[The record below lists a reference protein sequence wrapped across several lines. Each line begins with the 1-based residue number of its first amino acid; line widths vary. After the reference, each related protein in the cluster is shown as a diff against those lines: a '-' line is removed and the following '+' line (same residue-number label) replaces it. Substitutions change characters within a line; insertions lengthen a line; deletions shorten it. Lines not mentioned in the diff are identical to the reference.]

1 MGQFDA
7 GIPVGLQP
15 TGSKD
20 QLYNG
25 NYINFLSD
33 NHQQWLQQ
41 FLPDV
46 YENEAERYGDRRIS
60 AFLKMVGAEMASS
73 SDQIIWRE
81 QGRLHTRYVELVATG
96 TNPGDATAATISA
109 ATVAEASAAAGSVV
123 YFGFSAAGTQ
133 PQNFGAN
140 AANNSQNAYDLAD
153 PKNPASIGFGEQVI
167 YRVGETV
174 MLQQEVAGTD
184 AHRGGSGVVLKG
196 IIASVGT
203 GWFGVQLYNSFG
215 ANIEDSYTF
224 TSLVYGSEFGKG
236 TGNMN
241 ESIDPS
247 WETYSNAPIIMKDHY
262 AINGSDTS
270 AIGWVEISGADG
282 GPGGYLWYMKAEAEN
297 KMRWEDKLEM
307 AMVEAIPNTGG
318 GTLPGAFTP
327 VAGAA
332 ANQVSGRGTNAT
344 ARGTEG
350 LFHALE
356 TRGNVYEGFG
366 DEAAGGGALTDFDT
380 VLKQLDKQGSIRE
393 NMMYLNRD
401 LSLEIDDILAQI
413 SGSHTY
419 GGGGA
424 SFGAFNNSAD
434 MALNLGFKGFTRGS
448 YDFYKTDWR
457 YLNDWS
463 TRGGFGDIEGVL
475 VPVGTSKV
483 YDGSEGGQV
492 KRPFLH
498 VRYRASET
506 ENRKMKSWITGS
518 VGGAFTTDVDEM
530 RIHYLTERC
539 LITQAPN
546 NFILFKS

>member
-1 MGQFDA
+1 MGQFEA
-7 GIPVGLQP
+7 GLPVGLQP

-25 NYINFLSD
+25 NYINFLAD

-81 QGRLHTRYVELVATG
+81 QGRLHTRYV
-96 TNPGDATAATISA
+96 DATLTRNGAG
-109 ATVAEASAAAGSVV
+109 AAADTITAGESVIV
-123 YFGFSAAGTQ
+123 TAGAANQPANFTAAGYT
-133 PQNFGAN
+133 GRHE
-140 AANNSQNAYDLAD
+140 SQNAYDLAD
-153 PKNPASIGFGEQVI
+153 PKNPASIGFGEAVI

-174 MLQQEVAGTD
+174 MIQEQTSA
-184 AHRGGSGVVLKG
+184 ASNKGGSGDILKG
-196 IIASVGT
+196 IITATAGSTFTMTAYNTVTVSAFAAADTSVST
-203 GWFGVQLYNSFG
+203 GAG
-215 ANIEDSYTF
+215 F

-307 AMVEAIPNTGG
+307 AMVEAIPGT
-318 GTLPGAFTP
+318 GTLPTEFSP
-327 VAGAA
+327 VAGAS
-332 ANQVSGRGTNAT
+332 ANQVSGRGHGTA

-350 LFHALE
+350 LFYALE
-356 TRGNVYEGFG
+356 NRGNVYEGFG
-366 DEAAGGGALTDFDT
+366 DEAAGGGALTDFDN
-380 VLKQLDKQGSIRE
+380 VLKHLDKQGSIRE

-463 TRGGFGDIEGVL
+463 TRGGFGDVEGVL

-546 NFILFKS
+546 NFILFKG

>member
-1 MGQFDA
+1 MGQFEA
-7 GIPVGLQP
+7 GLPVGLQP

-25 NYINFLSD
+25 NYINFLAD
-33 NHQQWLQQ
+33 DHQQWLQQ

-81 QGRLHTRYVELVATG
+81 QGRLHTRYVDLNIIAT
-96 TNPGDATAATISA
+96 P
-109 ATVAEASAAAGSVV
+109 
-123 YFGFSAAGTQ
+123 AGTLGTATDQFGTAGVTAGNYVTFELTAGDQ
-133 PQNFGAN
+133 PQNFGAT
-140 AANNSQNAYDLAD
+140 AANNSENPYAAGN
-153 PKNPASIGFGEQVI
+153 PKIGFGEQII
-167 YRVGETV
+167 YRTGETV
-174 MLQQEVAGTD
+174 MVQAQSSEDSNKGGT
-184 AHRGGSGVVLKG
+184 GEILKG
-196 IIASVGT
+196 IIVAANATNFTVIA
-203 GWFGVQLYNSFG
+203 YNSIVAADFPTAG
-215 ANIEDSYTF
+215 FY

-307 AMVEAIPNTGG
+307 AMVEAIPSD
-318 GTLPGAFTP
+318 
-327 VAGAA
+327 AGAA
-332 ANQVSGRGTNAT
+332 GVLPIAAGGAGVNGRSARGFGAQ

-380 VLKQLDKQGSIRE
+380 VLKHLDKQGSIRE

-463 TRGGFGDIEGVL
+463 TRGGFGDVEGVL

-546 NFILFKS
+546 NFILFKG

>member
-1 MGQFDA
+1 MGQFEA
-7 GIPVGLQP
+7 GLPVGLQP

-25 NYINFLSD
+25 NYINFLD
-33 NHQQWLQQ
+33 PNHQQWLQQ
-41 FLPDV
+41 FAPEL
-46 YENEAERYGDRRIS
+46 YEKEAERYGDRRIS
-60 AFLKMVGAEMASS
+60 AFLKMVGAEMAFS

-81 QGRLHTRYVELVATG
+81 QGRLHTRYVDLTATRNAGTTTSIQAGDELVFTLVAGNQPSNFGFDTANSTENPFG
-96 TNPGDATAATISA
+96 TLTDATAR
-109 ATVAEASAAAGSVV
+109 
-123 YFGFSAAGTQ
+123 
-133 PQNFGAN
+133 PN
-140 AANNSQNAYDLAD
+140 
-153 PKNPASIGFGEQVI
+153 IGHGEQVI
-167 YRVGETV
+167 YRTGETV
-174 MLQQEVAGTD
+174 MIQAQESA
-184 AHRGGSGVVLKG
+184 ASNKGGSGTILKG
-196 IIASVGT
+196 IITATTNTTFDVTVYNAASDIAV
-203 GWFGVQLYNSFG
+203 VAG
-215 ANIEDSYTF
+215 ANGALTGVF

-236 TGNMN
+236 TGNMD

-247 WETYSNAPIIMKDHY
+247 WETYQNSPIIMKDHY
-262 AINGSDTS
+262 AINGSDT
-270 AIGWVEISGADG
+270 AQIGTVEISGADG
-282 GPGGYLWYMKAEAEN
+282 GPGGYAWFMKAEAEN

-307 AMVEAIPNTGG
+307 AMVEAIPAAAAVGA
-318 GTLPGAFTP
+318 LPIARGNDGVNGHSAR
-327 VAGAA
+327 GA
-332 ANQVSGRGTNAT
+332 ANQ

-380 VLKQLDKQGSIRE
+380 VLKQLDKQGSIKE

-401 LSLEIDDILAQI
+401 LSLEIDDLLAQV

-434 MALNLGFKGFTRGS
+434 MALNLGFTGFKRGS

-483 YDGSEGGQV
+483 YDGSEGGMV

-498 VRYRASET
+498 VRYRASQT
-506 ENRKMKSWITGS
+506 DNRRMKSWITGS
-518 VGGAFTTDVDEM
+518 VGGAYTTDVDEM

-546 NFILFKS
+546 NFILFKA

>member
-1 MGQFDA
+1 MGQFEA
-7 GIPVGLQP
+7 GLPVGLQP

-81 QGRLHTRYVELVATG
+81 QGRLHTRYVDLTATRTDANTTASIVA
-96 TNPGDATAATISA
+96 GDAL
-109 ATVAEASAAAGSVV
+109 V
-123 YFGFSAAGTQ
+123 FSLPDPNTQ

-140 AANNSQNAYDLAD
+140 AANNSENAYSTTGA
-153 PKNPASIGFGEQVI
+153 KVGFGEQII
-167 YRVGETV
+167 YRAGETV
-174 MLQQEVAGTD
+174 MLQAQTSA
-184 AHRGGSGVVLKG
+184 ASNKGGSGTILKG
-196 IIASVGT
+196 IITDTTATTFDVTVYNTATDIVAAT
-203 GWFGVQLYNSFG
+203 GAGGAVTGV
-215 ANIEDSYTF
+215 F
-224 TSLVYGSEFGKG
+224 TSLVYGSEFAKG
-236 TGNMN
+236 TGNMD

-307 AMVEAIPNTGG
+307 AMVEAIPLAAGAS
-318 GTLPGAFTP
+318 GTLPIGRGNEG
-327 VAGAA
+327 VNGH
-332 ANQVSGRGTNAT
+332 SGRSANLA

-356 TRGNVYEGFG
+356 TRGNIYEGFG
-366 DEAAGGGALTDFDT
+366 DEAGGGGALTDFDT
-380 VLKQLDKQGSIRE
+380 VLKHLDKQGSIRE

-546 NFILFKS
+546 NFILFKN

>member
-1 MGQFDA
+1 M
-7 GIPVGLQP
+7 
-15 TGSKD
+15 
-20 QLYNG
+20 
-25 NYINFLSD
+25 
-33 NHQQWLQQ
+33 
-41 FLPDV
+41 
-46 YENEAERYGDRRIS
+46 
-60 AFLKMVGAEMASS
+60 
-73 SDQIIWRE
+73 
-81 QGRLHTRYVELVATG
+81 
-96 TNPGDATAATISA
+96 
-109 ATVAEASAAAGSVV
+109 
-123 YFGFSAAGTQ
+123 
-133 PQNFGAN
+133 
-140 AANNSQNAYDLAD
+140 
-153 PKNPASIGFGEQVI
+153 
-167 YRVGETV
+167 
-174 MLQQEVAGTD
+174 
-184 AHRGGSGVVLKG
+184 
-196 IIASVGT
+196 
-203 GWFGVQLYNSFG
+203 
-215 ANIEDSYTF
+215 
-224 TSLVYGSEFGKG
+224 
-236 TGNMN
+236 
-241 ESIDPS
+241 
-247 WETYSNAPIIMKDHY
+247 
-262 AINGSDTS
+262 
-270 AIGWVEISGADG
+270 
-282 GPGGYLWYMKAEAEN
+282 
-297 KMRWEDKLEM
+297 
-307 AMVEAIPNTGG
+307 
-318 GTLPGAFTP
+318 
-327 VAGAA
+327 
-332 ANQVSGRGTNAT
+332 
-344 ARGTEG
+344 
-350 LFHALE
+350 E

-546 NFILFKS
+546 NFILFKG

>member
-1 MGQFDA
+1 
-7 GIPVGLQP
+7 
-15 TGSKD
+15 
-20 QLYNG
+20 
-25 NYINFLSD
+25 
-33 NHQQWLQQ
+33 
-41 FLPDV
+41 
-46 YENEAERYGDRRIS
+46 
-60 AFLKMVGAEMASS
+60 MASS

-81 QGRLHTRYVELVATG
+81 QGRLHTRYV
-96 TNPGDATAATISA
+96 DATLTRNG
-109 ATVAEASAAAGSVV
+109 AAGS
-123 YFGFSAAGTQ
+123 AANAIDAGHSFIVTI
-133 PQNFGAN
+133 N
-140 AANNSQNAYDLAD
+140 AANQPGNFATNKANGPFETQNAYSTASPKAD
-153 PKNPASIGFGEQVI
+153 IGHGEAVI

-174 MLQQEVAGTD
+174 MIQEQSSAASNKGGTGD
-184 AHRGGSGVVLKG
+184 IIKG
-196 IIASVGT
+196 IITAAPKGGVTFTFTAYNSGTVSDLAAADASVSG
-203 GWFGVQLYNSFG
+203 G
-215 ANIEDSYTF
+215 AGF
-224 TSLVYGSEFGKG
+224 TTLVYGSEFGKG

-307 AMVEAIPNTGG
+307 AMVEAIPGT
-318 GTLPGAFTP
+318 GTLPAAFSP

-332 ANQVSGRGTNAT
+332 ANQVSGRGHGTA

-350 LFHALE
+350 LFYALE
-356 TRGNVYEGFG
+356 NRGNVYEGFG
-366 DEAAGGGALTDFDT
+366 DEAAGGGALTDFDN
-380 VLKQLDKQGSIRE
+380 VLKHLDKQGSIRE

-463 TRGGFGDIEGVL
+463 TRGGFGDVEGVL

-546 NFILFKS
+546 NFILFKG

>member
-7 GIPVGLQP
+7 GLPVGLQP

-25 NYINFLSD
+25 NYINFLAD

-81 QGRLHTRYVELVATG
+81 QGRLHTRYVDLTATRSNANATATIVAGDELVFTL
-96 TNPGDATAATISA
+96 TAAN
-109 ATVAEASAAAGSVV
+109 
-123 YFGFSAAGTQ
+123 Q
-133 PQNFGAN
+133 PQNFGAT
-140 AANNSQNAYDLAD
+140 AANNSENPYGTVAD
-153 PKNPASIGFGEQVI
+153 GSLRPKIGFGEQVI
-167 YRVGETV
+167 YRTGETV
-174 MLQQEVAGTD
+174 MIQAQTSAASNKGGT
-184 AHRGGSGVVLKG
+184 GTILKG
-196 IIASVGT
+196 IITDTTATTFDVT
-203 GWFGVQLYNSFG
+203 VYNSADDIAAAVTAGG
-215 ANIEDSYTF
+215 AVTGSF

-307 AMVEAIPNTGG
+307 AMVEAVPAAAAVGALPIGRSTVNGPGG
-318 GTLPGAFTP
+318 NSARG
-327 VAGAA
+327 A
-332 ANQVSGRGTNAT
+332 ANQ

-356 TRGNVYEGFG
+356 NRGNVYEGFG
-366 DEAAGGGALTDFDT
+366 DEAAGGGALTDFDN
-380 VLKQLDKQGSIRE
+380 VLKHLDKQGSIKE

-546 NFILFKS
+546 NFILFKG

>member
-1 MGQFDA
+1 MGQFEA

-25 NYINFLSD
+25 NYINFLD
-33 NHQQWLQQ
+33 GNHQQWLQQ

-81 QGRLHTRYVELVATG
+81 QGRLHTRYVNLTASAASGTDLPTG
-96 TNPGDATAATISA
+96 ATAASLPGISA
-109 ATVAEASAAAGSVV
+109 GEYVTFTSTAAD
-123 YFGFSAAGTQ
+123 Q
-133 PQNFGAN
+133 PQNFGAD
-140 AANNSQNAYDLAD
+140 AANNSE
-153 PKNPASIGFGEQVI
+153 NPYSSGAKIGFGEQII

-174 MLQQEVAGTD
+174 MIQVQGSASSATANAGVGTGD
-184 AHRGGSGVVLKG
+184 VLKG
-196 IIASVGT
+196 IITSAGTLTFTVLAYNTVGSEFT
-203 GWFGVQLYNSFG
+203 
-215 ANIEDSYTF
+215 ATADC

-307 AMVEAIPNTGG
+307 AMVEAIPLATGAS
-318 GTLPGAFTP
+318 GTLPI
-327 VAGAA
+327 
-332 ANQVSGRGTNAT
+332 GRGNAGVNGHSARGANNA

-366 DEAAGGGALTDFDT
+366 DEAGGGGALTDFDT

-424 SFGAFNNSAD
+424 SFGAFNNSSD

-546 NFILFKS
+546 NFILFKG